1 MFLAAA
7 LRATGGKQQERGTPM
22 INTTVITWLFSGGT
36 IAWLVSLENHFS
48 APAVLASALATIGA
62 LAVFYLI
69 RRQPVR

>member
-1 MFLAAA
+1 
-7 LRATGGKQQERGTPM
+7 M

-69 RRQPVR
+69 RKQPVR

>member
-1 MFLAAA
+1 
-7 LRATGGKQQERGTPM
+7 M

-36 IAWLVSLENHFS
+36 IACLVSTENHFS
-48 APAVLASALATIGA
+48 APALLASVLATIGS